1 MHTVPQ
7 IPFRFNVNHII
18 LTVFITV
25 CFFAHGTT
33 TNSLSRNLLLLLL
46 SLIEI
51 IESVREEEEEE

>member
-1 MHTVPQ
+1 MHAVPQ

-25 CFFAHGTT
+25 CFFRTR
-33 TNSLSRNLLLLLL
+33 NNDKLSLSRNLLLALL

-51 IESVREEEEEE
+51 IESVREEEE